1 VIDKNLNN
9 NFTISQNQKYSPQV
23 YFLENGMVIVSQ
35 RLDYFKSVAMGLV
48 VSCGVRDEVDYPTG
62 ISHFIEHI
70 LFRGTKYHNTEELV
84 ELIEDLGGHV
94 DASTGREDTTFYLH
108 TANEYVL
115 EGLDFLFELVNC
127 PDFTPKGLQQEKRV
141 ILEEIKESSDQPEEL
156 LLDNLDYRI
165 WKKHPM
171 GGFILGTPGNLKKMT
186 LDNLNS
192 FHNRFYTGNRMIL
205 GIAGDFDEDMVFKKL
220 NTDWA
225 TLPKGEEI
233 IRSAPIIYPKGS
245 YIISRSDLTQNHVAI
260 AFKAF
265 AATDSR
271 RIPLALVYNYL
282 GGGMNS
288 LFYRI
293 LREKLGL
300 VYTINAFSN
309 LKSDSGYWVI
319 HFSTSKEKTKQAL
332 TALKNILID
341 FKQKGFET
349 ESLSKIK
356 RQYKLNLALSIESLP
371 SQLGFLLKN
380 QILWG
385 KQIPLDRILEEIEEV
400 DIDRINLL
408 LPYLIPD
415 KAIQIIVGE
424 GKYEEFSLS

>member
-1 VIDKNLNN
+1 VINKNLNN
-9 NFTISQNQKYSPQV
+9 TFTISQNQKHSPQV
-23 YFLENGMVIVSQ
+23 RVLENGMVVVSQ
-35 RLDYFKSVAMGLV
+35 RLDYFKSVAIGLV
-48 VSCGVRDEVDYPTG
+48 VSCGVRDELGNPTG

-70 LFRGTKYHNTEELV
+70 LFRGTKYHNTEELA
-84 ELIEDLGGHV
+84 EIIEDLGGHV
-94 DASTGREDTTFYLH
+94 DASTGREDTTFYVH

-115 EGLDFLFELVNC
+115 EGLDFLFDLVNC
-127 PDFTPKGLQQEKRV
+127 PNFTSKGLQQEKRV

-156 LLDNLDYRI
+156 LLDNLDNKI

-171 GGFILGTPGNLKKMT
+171 GGFILGTPGNLRRIT
-186 LDNLNS
+186 VDNLNA
-192 FHNRFYTGNRMIL
+192 FHNRFYTGRRMIL
-205 GIAGDFDEDMVFKKL
+205 GIAGDFDEDAVFRKINK
-220 NTDWA
+220 DWGS
-225 TLPKGEEI
+225 LPKGEEI
-233 IRSAPIIYPKGS
+233 ERTVPITYPEGS

-260 AFKAF
+260 AFEAF
-265 AATDSR
+265 SAVDSR

-288 LFYRI
+288 LFYRV

-309 LKSDSGYWVI
+309 LKSDTGYWVI
-319 HFSTSKEKTKQAL
+319 HFSTGKEKTKQAL
-332 TALKNILID
+332 TALKDIIKG
-341 FKQKGFET
+341 FKQKGFDK

-356 RQYKLNLALSIESLP
+356 RQYRLNLALSIESLP

-385 KQIPLDRILEEIEEV
+385 KQIPLDRILNEIDEV
-400 DIDRINLL
+400 DLDRINLL

-424 GKYEEFSLS
+424 GKYEEFSLT